1 MSRYRSYGKL
11 DDPFVTEGDT
21 FFQRMNS
28 RLRANQLKAGEVAV
42 SENGR
47 MSDDG
52 TWQPRK
58 GLATIFGSITAGD
71 SLRLPFT
78 VQSAQR
84 LNNQVIIVLN
94 ETPNLAFIPGSD
106 IHVDNMGFTTLDPNG
121 THTLDSVN
129 FTTKT
134 LIYNQTGANE
144 TAFTIANDTDAS
156 TTIVAPGA
164 SNPTELDFIVNDEGV
179 NEVYGSAVFTDAASQ
194 ADDFIFTA
202 TNQQCFIVRLKDRA
216 LFKVRYDGGSET
228 INRPCGMLQANNK
241 MYIFRGQESTLECSP
256 SITYLDIASVSQ
268 SGQTITINTNT
279 AHGRNV
285 GDFITISNL
294 GGWTD
299 YNPDGAYDVKTSS
312 TNSLTVE
319 MLDSQTVAS
328 FNISGTEIAHFAD
341 FTEVASGAYT
351 APAYYTDTTAT
362 AASGVVTM
370 DVGNHVLE
378 SGDTLVIRN
387 GSSPYDLYIGQEVV
401 VTSVTDTNADNLNDQ
416 FTFNL
421 GVQDESSGASLTV
434 SKPLAIGKGFIHQP
448 GAEFGVVTGGRLWLP
463 YFYTSD
469 NTPTDRETRTE
480 IVASDV
486 LDFDTFDVIGNQFNI
501 TAGQSDY
508 IVGLEP
514 FQKDELIV
522 FMRKSIHVIKG
533 VSGSLADCTTQLLTT
548 EVGCSARKTIVQ
560 VANKIYFLSDKGLYA
575 IEYFDEVNLRGVGVP
590 ITETIQ
596 PIMDRINQNYSF
608 LSSAVFHNNRIY
620 LAVPLDSEVGADD
633 TFKVNTV
640 IVWNLLNDGVES
652 IDTVNSLDFSIR
664 DFIVGREGAQNEL
677 YLTTEEGGIHK
688 VEANDGG
695 DIVSLVSASQ
705 DETIPVVSR
714 LVTRQYDANSFD
726 RKQFSRAELQV
737 KGEST
742 GVSDAEITFIAE
754 DPDSSTTIGNIS
766 DLLGNTLPTS
776 EEASVRTRV
785 RKRGFG
791 IQTQIKPISGRPF
804 VRSVKVEA
812 RLHDRSTTSVS

>member
-21 FFQRMNS
+21 FFLRMNS
-28 RLRANQLKAGEVAV
+28 RLRANQLKVGEVAV

-78 VQSAQR
+78 VLSAQR
-84 LNNQVIIVLN
+84 LSNQVIIVLN
-94 ETPNLAFIPGSD
+94 ETPNLAFYPGND
-106 IHVDNMGFTTLDPNG
+106 IHIDNMGFTTDDPNG
-121 THTLDSVN
+121 THILESVN
-129 FTTKT
+129 FFTKT
-134 LIYNQTGANE
+134 IIFNQTGANE
-144 TAFTIANDTDAS
+144 DFTITTDAAAS

-164 SNPTELDFIVNDEGV
+164 SNPTELNFIVNDEGV

-216 LFKVRYDGGSET
+216 LFKVRYGAGSET

-268 SGQTITINTNT
+268 SGQTITVNTNT

-285 GDFITISNL
+285 GDFITITNL
-294 GGWTD
+294 GGWTSYD
-299 YNPDGAYDVKTSS
+299 PDGVYEVKTAS

-351 APAYYTDTTAT
+351 APAYYTDTTT
-362 AASGVVTM
+362 TSASGVVTM
-370 DVGNHVLE
+370 DVAGHGLE
-378 SGDTLVIRN
+378 PGDTLVVRN
-387 GSSPYDLYIGQEVV
+387 GASPYDLYIGQEVV
-401 VTSVTDTNADNLNDQ
+401 VTSTSTNQ

-421 GVQDESSGASLTV
+421 GVKNESSGASLTV
-434 SKPLAIGKGFIHQP
+434 SKRLAIGKGFIHQP
-448 GAEFGVVTGGRLWLP
+448 GAEFGVVAGGRLWLP
-463 YFYTSD
+463 YFYTSA
-469 NTPTDRETRTE
+469 NTPIDRETRTE

-486 LDFDTFDVIGNQFNI
+486 LDFDTYDVIGNQFNI

-508 IVGLEP
+508 IVALEP
-514 FQKDELIV
+514 FQDQLIV
-522 FMRKSIHVIKG
+522 FMRKSIHVING
-533 VSGSLADCTTQLLTT
+533 ITGSLADCTTKLLTT

-575 IEYFDEVNLRGVGVP
+575 IEYFDNVNLRGVGVP

-596 PIMDRINQNYSF
+596 PLMDRINQNYSF
-608 LSSAVFHNNRIY
+608 LSTAVYHNNRIF
-620 LAVPLDSEVGADD
+620 LATVLDSVPGANNAY
-633 TFKVNTV
+633 KVNTV
-640 IVWNLLNDGVES
+640 IVWNLLNGGVES
-652 IDTVNSLDFSIR
+652 IDTVDSLDFSIR

-688 VEANDGG
+688 VEANNGG
-695 DIVSLVSASQ
+695 DVVSLVSGGQ

-714 LVTRQYDANSFD
+714 LVTRQYDADSLD
-726 RKQFSRAELQV
+726 RKQFSRAELQM
-737 KGEST
+737 KGENIDP
-742 GVSDAEITFIAE
+742 SDAEITFISE
-754 DPDSSTTIGNIS
+754 DPDSSTTVGNVS
-766 DLLGNTLPTS
+766 EFLGSTLPAG
-776 EEASVRTRV
+776 EEASIRTRV

-791 IQTQIKPISGRPF
+791 IQAQVRATTGRPF

>member
-1 MSRYRSYGKL
+1 MSRYRTYGKL

-21 FFQRMNS
+21 FFLRMNS
-28 RLRANQLKAGEVAV
+28 RLRANQLKVGEVAV

-78 VQSAQR
+78 VLRAQR
-84 LNNQVIIVLN
+84 LSNQVIIVLN
-94 ETPNLAFIPGSD
+94 ETPNLAFYPGND
-106 IHVDNMGFTTLDPNG
+106 VHVDNMGFSSLDPNG
-121 THTLDSVN
+121 THILESVN
-129 FTTKT
+129 FFTKT
-134 LIYNQTGANE
+134 IIFNQTGANE
-144 TAFTIANDTDAS
+144 DFTIANDSAAS

-216 LFKVRYDGGSET
+216 LFKVRYGAGSET

-241 MYIFRGQESTLECSP
+241 MYIFRGQESTLEYSP

-268 SGQTITINTNT
+268 SGQTITVNTNT
-279 AHGRNV
+279 DHDRNV
-285 GDFITISNL
+285 GDFITITNL
-294 GGWTD
+294 GGWDD
-299 YNPDGAYDVKTSS
+299 YDPDGVYEVKTASP
-312 TNSLTVE
+312 TSLTVE

-351 APAYYTDTTAT
+351 APAYYTDTTTT

-370 DVGNHVLE
+370 DVPGHGLE
-378 SGDTLVIRN
+378 PGDTLVIRN
-387 GSSPYDLYIGQEVV
+387 GVSPYDLYIGQEVV
-401 VTSVTDTNADNLNDQ
+401 VTTTSTNQ

-421 GVQDESSGASLTV
+421 GVQDESSGVSLTV
-434 SKPLAIGKGFIHQP
+434 SKRLAIGKGFIHQP
-448 GAEFGVVTGGRLWLP
+448 GAEFGVVAGGRLWLP

-486 LDFDTFDVIGNQFNI
+486 LDFDTYDVIGNQFNI

-508 IVGLEP
+508 IVALEP
-514 FQKDELIV
+514 FQDQLIV
-522 FMRKSIHVIKG
+522 FMRKSIHVING
-533 VSGSLADCTTQLLTT
+533 ITGSLADCTTTLLTT

-596 PIMDRINQNYSF
+596 PLMDRINQNYSF
-608 LSSAVFHNNRIY
+608 LSTAVYHNNRIF
-620 LAVPLDSEVGADD
+620 LATVLDSVPGANNAY
-633 TFKVNTV
+633 KVNTV
-640 IVWNLLNDGVES
+640 IVWNLLNGGVES
-652 IDTVNSLDFSIR
+652 IDTVDSLDFSIR

-695 DIVSLVSASQ
+695 DVVSLVSGAQ

-714 LVTRQYDANSFD
+714 LVTRQYDADSLD
-726 RKQFSRAELQV
+726 RKQFSRAELQM
-737 KGEST
+737 KGENIDP
-742 GVSDAEITFIAE
+742 SDAEITFISE
-754 DPDSSTTIGNIS
+754 DPDSSTTVGNVS
-766 DLLGNTLPTS
+766 DFLGSTLPAG
-776 EEASVRTRV
+776 EEASIRTRV

-791 IQTQIKPISGRPF
+791 IQAQVRATTGRPF

>member
-1 MSRYRSYGKL
+1 MSRYRTYGKL

-21 FFQRMNS
+21 FFLRMNS
-28 RLRANQLKAGEVAV
+28 RLRANQLKVGEVAV

-78 VQSAQR
+78 VLRAQR
-84 LNNQVIIVLN
+84 LSNQVIIVLN
-94 ETPNLAFIPGSD
+94 ETPNLAFYPGND
-106 IHVDNMGFTTLDPNG
+106 VHVDNMGFSSLDPNG
-121 THTLDSVN
+121 THILESVN
-129 FTTKT
+129 FFTKT
-134 LIYNQTGANE
+134 IIFNQTGANE
-144 TAFTIANDTDAS
+144 DFTIANDSAAS

-216 LFKVRYDGGSET
+216 LFKVRYGAGSET

-268 SGQTITINTNT
+268 SGQVITVNTNT
-279 AHGRNV
+279 EHGRNV
-285 GDFITISNL
+285 GDFITITNL
-294 GGWTD
+294 GGWDD
-299 YNPDGAYDVKTSS
+299 YDPDGVYEVKTAS
-312 TNSLTVE
+312 TYSLTVE

-351 APAYYTDTTAT
+351 APAYYTDTTTT

-370 DVGNHVLE
+370 DVPGHGLE
-378 SGDTLVIRN
+378 PGDTLVIRN
-387 GSSPYDLYIGQEVV
+387 GVSPYDLYIGQEVV
-401 VTSVTDTNADNLNDQ
+401 VTTTSTNQ

-421 GVQDESSGASLTV
+421 GVQDESSGVSLTV
-434 SKPLAIGKGFIHQP
+434 SKRLAIGKGFIHQP
-448 GAEFGVVTGGRLWLP
+448 GAEFGVVAGGRLWLP

-486 LDFDTFDVIGNQFNI
+486 LDFDTYDVIGNQFNI

-508 IVGLEP
+508 IVALEP
-514 FQKDELIV
+514 FQDQLIV
-522 FMRKSIHVIKG
+522 FMRKSIHVING
-533 VSGSLADCTTQLLTT
+533 ITGSLADCTTTLLTT

-596 PIMDRINQNYSF
+596 PLMDRINQNYSF
-608 LSSAVFHNNRIY
+608 LSTAVYHNNRIF
-620 LAVPLDSEVGADD
+620 LATVLDSVPGANNAY
-633 TFKVNTV
+633 KVNTV
-640 IVWNLLNDGVES
+640 IVWNLLNGGVES
-652 IDTVNSLDFSIR
+652 IDTVDSLEFSIR

-695 DIVSLVSASQ
+695 DVVSLVSGAQ

-714 LVTRQYDANSFD
+714 LVTRQYDADSLD
-726 RKQFSRAELQV
+726 RKQFSRAELQM
-737 KGEST
+737 KGENIDP
-742 GVSDAEITFIAE
+742 SDAEITFISE
-754 DPDSSTTIGNIS
+754 DPDSSTTVGNVS
-766 DLLGNTLPTS
+766 DFLGSTLPAG
-776 EEASVRTRV
+776 EEASIRTRV

-791 IQTQIKPISGRPF
+791 IQAQVRATTGRPF

>member
-1 MSRYRSYGKL
+1 MSRYRTYGKL

-21 FFQRMNS
+21 FFLRMNS
-28 RLRANQLKAGEVAV
+28 RLRANQLKVGEVAV

-78 VQSAQR
+78 VLRAQR
-84 LNNQVIIVLN
+84 LSNQVIIVLN
-94 ETPNLAFIPGSD
+94 ETPNLAFYPGND
-106 IHVDNMGFTTLDPNG
+106 VHVDNMGFSSLDPNG
-121 THTLDSVN
+121 THILESVN
-129 FTTKT
+129 FFTKT
-134 LIYNQTGANE
+134 IIFNQTGANE
-144 TAFTIANDTDAS
+144 DFTIANDSAAS

-216 LFKVRYDGGSET
+216 LFKVRYGAGSET

-268 SGQTITINTNT
+268 SGQVITVNTNT
-279 AHGRNV
+279 EHGRNV
-285 GDFITISNL
+285 GDFITITNL
-294 GGWTD
+294 GGWDD
-299 YNPDGAYDVKTSS
+299 YDPDGVYEVKTAS
-312 TNSLTVE
+312 TYSLTVE

-351 APAYYTDTTAT
+351 APAYYTDTTTT

-370 DVGNHVLE
+370 DVPGHGLE
-378 SGDTLVIRN
+378 PGDTLVIRN
-387 GSSPYDLYIGQEVV
+387 GVSPYDLYIGQEVV
-401 VTSVTDTNADNLNDQ
+401 VTTTSTNQ

-421 GVQDESSGASLTV
+421 GVQDESSGVSLTV
-434 SKPLAIGKGFIHQP
+434 SKRLAIGKGFIHQP
-448 GAEFGVVTGGRLWLP
+448 GAEFGVVAGGRLWLP

-486 LDFDTFDVIGNQFNI
+486 LDFDTYDVIGNQFNI

-508 IVGLEP
+508 IVALEP
-514 FQKDELIV
+514 FQDQLIV
-522 FMRKSIHVIKG
+522 FMRKSIHVING
-533 VSGSLADCTTQLLTT
+533 ITGSLADCTTTLLTT

-596 PIMDRINQNYSF
+596 PLMDRINQNYSF
-608 LSSAVFHNNRIY
+608 LSTAVYHNNRIF
-620 LAVPLDSEVGADD
+620 LATVLDSVPGANNAY
-633 TFKVNTV
+633 KVNTV
-640 IVWNLLNDGVES
+640 IVWNLLNGGVES
-652 IDTVNSLDFSIR
+652 IDTVDSLDFSIR

-695 DIVSLVSASQ
+695 DVVSLVSGAQ

-714 LVTRQYDANSFD
+714 LVTRQYDADSLD
-726 RKQFSRAELQV
+726 RKQFSRAELQM
-737 KGEST
+737 KGENIDP
-742 GVSDAEITFIAE
+742 SDAEITFISE
-754 DPDSSTTIGNIS
+754 DPDSSTTVGNVS
-766 DLLGNTLPTS
+766 DFLGSTLPAG
-776 EEASVRTRV
+776 EEASIRTRV

-791 IQTQIKPISGRPF
+791 IQAQVRATTGRPF

>member
-11 DDPFVTEGDT
+11 DDPFVMEGDT
-21 FFQRMNS
+21 FFLRMNS
-28 RLRANQLKAGEVAV
+28 RLRANQLKVGEVAV

-58 GLATIFGSITAGD
+58 GLDTIFGSITAGD

-78 VQSAQR
+78 VLSAQR
-84 LNNQVIIVLN
+84 LSNQVIITLN
-94 ETPNLAFIPGSD
+94 ETPNLAFLPGND
-106 IHVDNMGFTTLDPNG
+106 VHVDNMGFSSLDPNG
-121 THTLDSVN
+121 THILESVN
-129 FTTKT
+129 FFTKT
-134 LIYNQTGANE
+134 IIFNQTGADE
-144 TAFTIANDTDAS
+144 DFTISTDTDAS

-216 LFKVRYDGGSET
+216 LFKVRYDAGSET

-256 SITYLDIASVSQ
+256 NITYLDIASVSQ
-268 SGQTITINTNT
+268 SGQIITVNTNT

-285 GDFITISNL
+285 GDFITITNL
-294 GGWTD
+294 GGWTSYD
-299 YNPDGAYDVKTSS
+299 PDGVYEVKTSS

-319 MLDSQTVAS
+319 MQNSQTVAS

-351 APAYYTDTTAT
+351 APAYYTDTITTAT
-362 AASGVVTM
+362 SGVVTM
-370 DVGNHVLE
+370 DVPGHGLE
-378 SGDTLVIRN
+378 PGDTLVIRS
-387 GSSPYDLYIGQEVV
+387 GGSPYDLYIGKEVV
-401 VTSVTDTNADNLNDQ
+401 VTTTSTNQ

-421 GVQDESSGASLTV
+421 GVQDTPTSPAVALTV
-434 SKPLAIGKGFIHQP
+434 SKRLAIGKGFIHQP
-448 GAEFGVVTGGRLWLP
+448 GAEFGVVAGGRLWLP

-486 LDFDTFDVIGNQFNI
+486 LDFDTYDVIGNQFNI

-508 IVGLEP
+508 IVALEP
-514 FQKDELIV
+514 FQDQLIV
-522 FMRKSIHVIKG
+522 FMRKSIHVING
-533 VSGSLADCTTQLLTT
+533 ITGSLTDCTTTLLTT

-608 LSSAVFHNNRIY
+608 LSAAVYHNNRIF
-620 LAVPLDSEVGADD
+620 LATVLDSVPGANNAY
-633 TFKVNTV
+633 KVNTV
-640 IVWNLLNDGVES
+640 IVWNLLNGGVES
-652 IDTVNSLDFSIR
+652 IDTVDSWTSRFATS
-664 DFIVGREGAQNEL
+664 
-677 YLTTEEGGIHK
+677 
-688 VEANDGG
+688 
-695 DIVSLVSASQ
+695 SLVA
-705 DETIPVVSR
+705 R
-714 LVTRQYDANSFD
+714 GR
-726 RKQFSRAELQV
+726 R
-737 KGEST
+737 
-742 GVSDAEITFIAE
+742 
-754 DPDSSTTIGNIS
+754 
-766 DLLGNTLPTS
+766 TS
-776 EEASVRTRV
+776 C
-785 RKRGFG
+785 
-791 IQTQIKPISGRPF
+791 I
-804 VRSVKVEA
+804 
-812 RLHDRSTTSVS
+812 

>member
-1 MSRYRSYGKL
+1 MSSYRSYGKL

-21 FFQRMNS
+21 FFLRMNS
-28 RLRANQLKAGEVAV
+28 RLRANQLKVGEVAV

-78 VQSAQR
+78 VLRAQR
-84 LNNQVIIVLN
+84 LSNQVIITLN
-94 ETPNLAFIPGSD
+94 ETPNLAFYPGND
-106 IHVDNMGFTTLDPNG
+106 VHVDNIQFDLLDPNG
-121 THTLDSVN
+121 THILESVN
-129 FTTKT
+129 FFTKT
-134 LIYNQTGANE
+134 ITFNQTGPDE
-144 TAFTIANDTDAS
+144 TSFTIRTDTDAS

-216 LFKVRYDGGSET
+216 LFKVRYDAGSET

-268 SGQTITINTNT
+268 SGQVITVNTNT

-285 GDFITISNL
+285 GDFITITNL
-294 GGWTD
+294 GGWTSYD
-299 YNPDGAYDVKTSS
+299 PDGVYEVKTSS

-351 APAYYTDTTAT
+351 APAYYTDTIATAT
-362 AASGVVTM
+362 SGVVTM
-370 DVGNHVLE
+370 DVPGHGLE
-378 SGDTLVIRN
+378 PGDTLVIRS
-387 GSSPYDLYIGQEVV
+387 GGSPYDLYIGKEVV
-401 VTSVTDTNADNLNDQ
+401 VTTTSTNQ

-421 GVQDESSGASLTV
+421 GVEDTPTSPAVALTV

-448 GAEFGVVTGGRLWLP
+448 GAEFGVVAGGRLWLP

-486 LDFDTFDVIGNQFNI
+486 LDFDTYDVIGNQFNI

-508 IVGLEP
+508 IVALEP
-514 FQKDELIV
+514 FQDQLIV
-522 FMRKSIHVIKG
+522 FMRKSIHVING
-533 VSGSLADCTTQLLTT
+533 ITGSLADCTTTLLTT

-575 IEYFDEVNLRGVGVP
+575 IEYFDNVNLRGVGVP

-608 LSSAVFHNNRIY
+608 LSTAVYHNNRIF
-620 LAVPLDSEVGADD
+620 LATVLDSVPGANNAY
-633 TFKVNTV
+633 KVNTV
-640 IVWNLLNDGVES
+640 IVWNLLNGGVES
-652 IDTVNSLDFSIR
+652 IDTVDSLDFSIR

-688 VEANDGG
+688 VESNDGG
-695 DIVSLVSASQ
+695 DVVSLVSGAQ

-714 LVTRQYDANSFD
+714 LVTRQYDADSLD
-726 RKQFSRAELQV
+726 RKQFSRAELQM
-737 KGEST
+737 KGENIDP
-742 GVSDAEITFIAE
+742 SDAEITFISE
-754 DPDSSTTIGNIS
+754 DPDSSTTVGNVS
-766 DLLGNTLPTS
+766 DFLGSTLPAG
-776 EEASVRTRV
+776 EEASIRTRV

-791 IQTQIKPISGRPF
+791 IQAQVRATTGRPF

>member
-21 FFQRMNS
+21 FFLRMNS
-28 RLRANQLKAGEVAV
+28 RLRANQLKVGEVAV

-78 VQSAQR
+78 VLSAQR
-84 LNNQVIIVLN
+84 LNNQVIITLN
-94 ETPNLAFIPGSD
+94 ETPNLAFFPGND
-106 IHVDNMGFTTLDPNG
+106 VHIDNMGFSTLDPNG
-121 THTLDSVN
+121 THILESVN
-129 FTTKT
+129 FFTKT
-134 LIYNQTGANE
+134 IIFNQTGANE
-144 TAFTIANDTDAS
+144 DFTIANDSAAS

-216 LFKVRYDGGSET
+216 LFKVRYDAGSET

-268 SGQTITINTNT
+268 SGQVITVNTNT
-279 AHGRNV
+279 DHGRNV
-285 GDFITISNL
+285 GDFITITNL
-294 GGWTD
+294 GGWTSYD
-299 YNPDGAYDVKTSS
+299 PDGVYEVKTASP
-312 TNSLTVE
+312 TSLTVE

-351 APAYYTDTTAT
+351 APAYYTDTITT

-370 DVGNHVLE
+370 DVPGHGLE
-378 SGDTLVIRN
+378 PGDTLVIRS
-387 GSSPYDLYIGQEVV
+387 GGSPYDLYIGKEVV
-401 VTSVTDTNADNLNDQ
+401 VTTTSTNQ

-421 GVQDESSGASLTV
+421 GVEDTPTSPAVALTV
-434 SKPLAIGKGFIHQP
+434 SKRLAIGKGFIHQP
-448 GAEFGVVTGGRLWLP
+448 GAEFGVVAGGRLWLP

-469 NTPTDRETRTE
+469 NTPTDRNTRTE

-486 LDFDTFDVIGNQFNI
+486 LDFDTYDVIGNQFNI

-508 IVGLEP
+508 IVALEP
-514 FQKDELIV
+514 FQDQLIV
-522 FMRKSIHVIKG
+522 FMRKSIHVING
-533 VSGSLADCTTQLLTT
+533 ITGSLADCTTTLLTT

-575 IEYFDEVNLRGVGVP
+575 IEYFDNVNLRGVGVP

-608 LSSAVFHNNRIY
+608 LSTAVYHNNRIF
-620 LAVPLDSEVGADD
+620 LATVLDSVPSANNAY
-633 TFKVNTV
+633 KVNTV
-640 IVWNLLNDGVES
+640 IVWNLLNGGVES
-652 IDTVNSLDFSIR
+652 IDTVDSLEFSIR

-695 DIVSLVSASQ
+695 DVVSLVSGAQ

-714 LVTRQYDANSFD
+714 LVTRQYDADSLD
-726 RKQFSRAELQV
+726 RKQFSRAELQM
-737 KGEST
+737 KGENIDP
-742 GVSDAEITFIAE
+742 SDAEITFISE
-754 DPDSSTTIGNIS
+754 DPDSSTTVGNVS
-766 DLLGNTLPTS
+766 DFLGSTLPAG
-776 EEASVRTRV
+776 EEASIRTRV

-791 IQTQIKPISGRPF
+791 IQAQVRATTGRPF

>member
-1 MSRYRSYGKL
+1 MSRYRSYGQL
-11 DDPFVTEGDT
+11 DDPFISEGDT
-21 FFQRMNS
+21 FFLRMNS
-28 RLRANQLKAGEVAV
+28 RLRANQLKPGEVAI

-58 GLATIFGSITAGD
+58 GLATVFGSITAGD

-84 LNNQVIIVLN
+84 LSNQVIIVLN
-94 ETPNLAFIPGSD
+94 ETPNLAFYPGND
-106 IHVDNMGFTTLDPNG
+106 IHVDNIVFTSTPNPNG
-121 THTLDSVN
+121 THILESVN
-129 FTTKT
+129 FFTKT
-134 LIYNQTGANE
+134 IIFNQTGPDDD
-144 TAFTIANDTDAS
+144 TFTVRTDTDAS

-216 LFKVRYDGGSET
+216 LFKVRYDAGSET

-268 SGQTITINTNT
+268 SGQVITINTNPSNP
-279 AHGRNV
+279 HGRNV
-285 GDFITISNL
+285 GDFITITNL
-294 GGWTD
+294 GGWTSYD
-299 YNPDGAYDVKTSS
+299 PDGVYEVKTAS

-341 FTEVASGAYT
+341 FTKVASGAYT
-351 APAYYTDTTAT
+351 APAYYTDTIATAT
-362 AASGVVTM
+362 SGVVTM
-370 DVGNHVLE
+370 DVPGHGLE
-378 SGDTLVIRN
+378 PGDTLVIRS
-387 GSSPYDLYIGQEVV
+387 GGSPYDLYIGKEVV
-401 VTSVTDTNADNLNDQ
+401 VTTTSTNQ

-421 GVQDESSGASLTV
+421 GVQDTPASPGVALTV

-448 GAEFGVVTGGRLWLP
+448 GAEFGVVAGGRLWLP

-469 NTPTDRETRTE
+469 NTPTGRETRTE

-486 LDFDTFDVIGNQFNI
+486 LDFDTYDVIGNQFNI

-508 IVGLEP
+508 IVALEP
-514 FQKDELIV
+514 FQDQLIV
-522 FMRKSIHVIKG
+522 FMRKSIHVING
-533 VSGSLADCTTQLLTT
+533 ITGSLADCTTTLLTT

-596 PIMDRINQNYSF
+596 PLMDRINQNYSF
-608 LSSAVFHNNRIY
+608 LSTAVYHNNRIF
-620 LAVPLDSEVGADD
+620 LATVLDSVPGANNAY
-633 TFKVNTV
+633 KVNTV
-640 IVWNLLNDGVES
+640 IVWNLLNGGVES
-652 IDTVNSLDFSIR
+652 IDTVDSLDFSIR

-688 VEANDGG
+688 VESNDGG
-695 DIVSLVSASQ
+695 DVVSLVSDAQ

-714 LVTRQYDANSFD
+714 LVTRQYDADSLD
-726 RKQFSRAELQV
+726 RKQFSRAELQM
-737 KGEST
+737 KGENIDP
-742 GVSDAEITFIAE
+742 SDAEITFISE
-754 DPDSSTTIGNIS
+754 DPDSSTTVGNVS
-766 DLLGNTLPTS
+766 DFLGSTLPAG
-776 EEASVRTRV
+776 EEASIRTRV

-791 IQTQIKPISGRPF
+791 IQAQVRATTGRPF

>member
-1 MSRYRSYGKL
+1 MSRYRSYGQL

-21 FFQRMNS
+21 FFLRMNS

-134 LIYNQTGANE
+134 IIYNQTGANE

-156 TTIVAPGA
+156 TTIVAPGS

-312 TNSLTVE
+312 PNSLTVE

-370 DVGNHVLE
+370 DVVGHGLE
-378 SGDTLVIRN
+378 SGDTLVIRS
-387 GSSPYDLYIGQEVV
+387 GGSPYDLYIGKEVV
-401 VTSVTDTNADNLNDQ
+401 VTSASTNQ

-421 GVQDESSGASLTV
+421 GVQDESTGASLTV

-463 YFYTSD
+463 YFYTSA
-469 NTPTDRETRTE
+469 NTPIDRNTRTE

-514 FQKDELIV
+514 FQQDELIV

-575 IEYFDEVNLRGVGVP
+575 IEYFDNVNLRGVGVP

-633 TFKVNTV
+633 AFKVNTV

-652 IDTVNSLDFSIR
+652 IDTVNSPDFSIR
-664 DFIVGREGAQNEL
+664 DFIVGREGSQNEL

-688 VEANDGG
+688 VEANNGG

-714 LVTRQYDANSFD
+714 LVTRQYDADSFD

-791 IQTQIKPISGRPF
+791 IQTQIKPTTGRPF

>member
-1 MSRYRSYGKL
+1 MSRYRTYGKL

-21 FFQRMNS
+21 FFLRMNS
-28 RLRANQLKAGEVAV
+28 RLRANQLKVGEVAV

-78 VQSAQR
+78 VLRAQR
-84 LNNQVIIVLN
+84 LNNQVIITLN
-94 ETPNLAFIPGSD
+94 ETPNLAFYPGND
-106 IHVDNMGFTTLDPNG
+106 IHVDNIVFTNTPDPNG
-121 THTLDSVN
+121 THILESVN
-129 FTTKT
+129 FFTKT
-134 LIYNQTGANE
+134 IIFNQTGPDDD
-144 TAFTIANDTDAS
+144 TFTIRTDTDAS

-216 LFKVRYDGGSET
+216 LFKVRYDAGSET

-268 SGQTITINTNT
+268 SGQVITINTNT

-285 GDFITISNL
+285 GDFITITNL
-294 GGWTD
+294 GGWDD
-299 YNPDGAYDVKTSS
+299 YDPDGVYEVKTSS

-370 DVGNHVLE
+370 DVGNHVIE
-378 SGDTLVIRN
+378 PGDTLVIRN
-387 GSSPYDLYIGQEVV
+387 GASPYDLYIGQEVV
-401 VTSVTDTNADNLNDQ
+401 VTSVTDTNGDTFNDR

-421 GVQDESSGASLTV
+421 GVQDEPGASLTV
-434 SKPLAIGKGFIHQP
+434 SKRLAIGKGFIHQP
-448 GAEFGVVTGGRLWLP
+448 GAEFGVVAGGRLWLP
-463 YFYTSD
+463 YFYTSA
-469 NTPTDRETRTE
+469 NTPIDRNTRTE

-486 LDFDTFDVIGNQFNI
+486 LDFDTYDVIGNQFNI

-508 IVGLEP
+508 IVALEP
-514 FQKDELIV
+514 FQDQLIV
-522 FMRKSIHVIKG
+522 FMRKSIHVING
-533 VSGSLADCTTQLLTT
+533 ITGSLADCTTTLLTT

-608 LSSAVFHNNRIY
+608 LSTAVYHNNRIF
-620 LAVPLDSEVGADD
+620 LATVLDSVPGANNAY
-633 TFKVNTV
+633 KVNTV
-640 IVWNLLNDGVES
+640 IVWNLLNGGVES
-652 IDTVNSLDFSIR
+652 IDTVDSLDFSIR

-695 DIVSLVSASQ
+695 DVVSLVSGAQ

-714 LVTRQYDANSFD
+714 LVTRQYDADSLD
-726 RKQFSRAELQV
+726 RKQFSRAELQL
-737 KGEST
+737 KGENIDP
-742 GVSDAEITFIAE
+742 SDAEITFISE
-754 DPDSSTTIGNIS
+754 DPDSSTTVGNVS
-766 DLLGNTLPTS
+766 DFLGSTLPAG
-776 EEASVRTRV
+776 EEASIRTRV

-791 IQTQIKPISGRPF
+791 IQAQVRATTGRPF